1 MVLFLIYNRD
11 GFRFTKSNKHNK
23 VTLSKTILIRI
34 NVGSVIPWDFSKKL
48 SINDAVLDLL

>member
-1 MVLFLIYNRD
+1 MFLFLIYNRD

-34 NVGSVIPWDFSKKL
+34 NVGPVIPWDFSKKL